1 MKIGKKIILML
12 LAIIVTTAVA
22 VGLYFFTLSSFTN
35 SEFAKTFK
43 NYQTSKNVSQ
53 AIRQTKPFS
62 ILLMGVDTGS
72 ADRTDRWQGNSD
84 SMILVTVNPK
94 TKKTTMTSL
103 ERDILIKL
111 SGPKKNDMTGV
122 EAKLNAAYAAGGAQ
136 MAIMT
141 VQDLLDITI
150 DYYMQINMQG
160 LVDLVNAVGGITV
173 TNKFDFPIQIYEQ
186 EPAYTSTVP
195 VGTHKINGDQALV
208 YARMRYDD
216 PDGDYGRQK
225 RQREVIQKVMAK
237 ILALDSISNYKK
249 ILSAVSS
256 NMQTNVEISTRTIPK
271 LLGYRDALKNI
282 KTYQLRGEDAT
293 MADGGS
299 YQIVMAEHLLAIQNR
314 IKKELGYPTKNNAL
328 RTSAVVYES
337 LYGLDSKITIN
348 DSLSEQEEKEEA
360 KSDKKDKVEEAIP
373 VPEASSSSTVSIPS
387 SSVVEVPVNPVV
399 PEAPVVPAPVPS
411 SEAPLAQETYP
422 SYSSELIVPETPV
435 TTYESSYVTPVPMV
449 EPNAAVANQVT
460 PDLIPQQ

>member
-1 MKIGKKIILML
+1 MSIGKKISIMIVAIL
-12 LAIIVTTAVA
+12 ATTALA
-22 VGLYFFTLSSFTN
+22 VGLYFTTLSSFTN

-53 AIRQTKPFS
+53 AIKQTKPFS

-160 LVDLVNAVGGITV
+160 MVDLVEAVGGITV
-173 TNKFDFPIQIYEQ
+173 TNNFDFPIQIYEQ
-186 EPAYTSTVP
+186 EPAYTATVP

-225 RQREVIQKVMAK
+225 RQREVIKKIMAK
-237 ILALDSISNYKK
+237 ILALDSISNYRK

-256 NMQTNVEISTRTIPK
+256 NMQTNVEISTKTIPK
-271 LLGYRDALKNI
+271 LLGYREALKNI
-282 KTYQLRGEDAT
+282 KSYQLRGEDAT

-299 YQIVMAEHLLAIQNR
+299 YQVVTAEHLLDIQNR
-314 IKKELGYPTKNNAL
+314 IKKELGLKTNQSKL
-328 RTSAVVYES
+328 KTSAVVYET
-337 LYGLDSKITIN
+337 LYGLDSKIAIN
-348 DSLSEQEEKEEA
+348 ETK
-360 KSDKKDKVEEAIP
+360 
-373 VPEASSSSTVSIPS
+373 ASSESSEDKNDS
-387 SSVVEVPVNPVV
+387 SSVVEADTQVSSYESSSVDSMLVPASEIVSVPVV
-399 PEAPVVPAPVPS
+399 PEVSQVTPEV
-411 SEAPLAQETYP
+411 YP
-422 SYSSELIVPETPV
+422 SYSESYPVYSTPVESVYEQPVVSNVIETPQVVETPV
-435 TTYESSYVTPVPMV
+435 VNTIV
-449 EPNAAVANQVT
+449 E
-460 PDLIPQQ
+460 

>member
-1 MKIGKKIILML
+1 MKIGKKITVML
-12 LAIIVTTAVA
+12 LAIVATTGIAL
-22 VGLYFFTLSSFTN
+22 GIYFKTLSSFTN

-271 LLGYRDALKNI
+271 LLGYQDALKNI

-293 MADGGS
+293 LEDGGS
-299 YQIVMAEHLLAIQNR
+299 YQIVTAQHLLEIQNR
-314 IKKELGYPTKNNAL
+314 IKKELGYPTKTKAI
-328 RTSAVVYES
+328 TTTAVLYES
-337 LYGLDSKITIN
+337 LYGGGNITIN
-348 DSLSEQEEKEEA
+348 GSTDEEEEA
-360 KSDKKDKVEEAIP
+360 PKSSKNEADEVT
-373 VPEASSSSTVSIPS
+373 VPEVS
-387 SSVVEVPVNPVV
+387 SSVMT
-399 PEAPVVPAPVPS
+399 VPS
-411 SEAPLAQETYP
+411 SVVVETPAAPVATETPVAPAVTPSSELPIVQETYP
-422 SYSSELIVPETPV
+422 SYSAPAITQ
-435 TTYESSYVTPVPMV
+435 ESSYVAPAPVVETPVAESFVQPLPT
-449 EPNAAVANQVT
+449 E
-460 PDLIPQQ
+460 